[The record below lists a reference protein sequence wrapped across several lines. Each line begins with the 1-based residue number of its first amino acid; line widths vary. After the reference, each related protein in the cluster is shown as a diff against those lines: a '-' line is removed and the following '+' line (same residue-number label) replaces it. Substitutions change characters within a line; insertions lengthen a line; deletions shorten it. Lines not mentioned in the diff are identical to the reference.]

1 MLQHINLQ
9 ALAIEMVKV
18 HTKTSPEI
26 MEEDF
31 LFNGQGNYNLQN
43 QTGFVILQ
51 VKSVNYGLES
61 LHALG
66 PKIWEKL
73 PNDLNNKESVNSFKI
88 AF

>member
-1 MLQHINLQ
+1 MTMLQHINLQ

-43 QTGFVILQ
+43 
-51 VKSVNYGLES
+51 
-61 LHALG
+61 
-66 PKIWEKL
+66 
-73 PNDLNNKESVNSFKI
+73 
-88 AF
+88 